1 MKKKKLMFVSIL
13 SGLLALTGCKKTAD
27 DVSMMEYVPF
37 QTEEDG
43 RWGMVSTDGVVLC
56 EDEFDNVPTVAVNG
70 RFMVKNASDRW
81 EIYATEKPVR
91 KVGEDYAQA
100 TLFGGDAALVV
111 RGENKGIEL
120 IDKDGKVRFALNDI
134 ADTLVDKARFLPV
147 GMASVVSVAGGC
159 YNGIIEF
166 AAGGKAGCMNTQGKV
181 IVPPEY
187 DTFFS
192 SGKHLL
198 ACKGYNT
205 DTLLVRIFDNT
216 GKQLHEYDYHS
227 KNADEGLLA
236 YWLSD
241 GIFCLSEGDDP
252 QRYKLLD
259 MEGNVL
265 LRMKPGLMPLPSLYP
280 TLGNDPF
287 VFQNQETG
295 KRGLMSLAGDMLLRD
310 KYDGF
315 SYFMKGAYA
324 VGRDGKVRLV
334 DVKDNPVGTMEFED
348 VLPLAGEDKILAER
362 EDNEWIFLDNKGQRV
377 GDKMFYALSDGTGDL
392 VVESDYVNFTALL
405 DSLHITPEGLG
416 PFRLGMT
423 AKACAAQTERKECTD
438 YLQSEGGTV
447 IETIRFLDA
456 CEFSFAAGF
465 KENICQVKTQR
476 KVTYV
481 YGWPYAYEEPVGYR
495 FANARPLM
503 LLAKVYGGRLSG
515 RTEGFLKAMK
525 KYAKDKKWTIEGEK
539 EGSMIVNVGKGKML
553 LLEKVE
559 SYGEDRM
566 NFGLGTKATM
576 MAIWDDIE

>member
-1 MKKKKLMFVSIL
+1 MKKKKLMFVSVL

-134 ADTLVDKARFLPV
+134 ADTLVDKARFLPI

-216 GKQLHEYDYHS
+216 GKQLYEYDYHS

-324 VGRDGKVRLV
+324 VARDGKVRLV
-334 DVKDNPVGTMEFED
+334 DVKDNPIGTMEFED

-377 GDKMFYALSDGTGDL
+377 GDKMFYALSDGTGDP

-423 AKACAAQTERKECTD
+423 AKACAAQTERKACTD
-438 YLQSEGGTV
+438 YPQSEGGNFIV
-447 IETIRFLDA
+447 DVRDLGFCKI
-456 CEFSFAAGF
+456 SFAAVF
-465 KENICQVKTQR
+465 DEYVCQLRTKR

-481 YGWPYAYEEPVGYR
+481 YGWPYAYDEPVGYR
-495 FANARPLM
+495 FTNTRPAA
-503 LLAKVYGGRLSG
+503 LLLEIYGGRLDG
-515 RTEGFLKAMK
+515 RGQELFKALKAH
-525 KYAKDKKWTIEGEK
+525 AETNKWTVEGEK
-539 EGSMIVNVGKGKML
+539 ENAILVNVGKGNL
-553 LLEKVE
+553 LLFRRND
-559 SYGEDRM
+559 SDGGDM
-566 NFGLGTKATM
+566 IMFLGDKKSVMDSWNT
-576 MAIWDDIE
+576 IE